1 MRALNLSLPTR
12 VKKILDLDLLLE
24 GDHVFLGVLYIFLGE
39 PGALDRASTA
49 LKNTWVLK
57 AII

>member
-1 MRALNLSLPTR
+1 MRELNLSLLLKVR
-12 VKKILDLDLLLE
+12 NVLDVNFILK
-24 GDHVFLGVLYIFLGE
+24 GVYIF
-39 PGALDRASTA
+39 PGVLDRASTA